1 MTLQLRG
8 VFILFFAFTISGF
21 AQSNCRELR
30 GCERKICELKT
41 KLTYAKQYGR
51 TEQIRGLEKA
61 ITEVESK
68 CYSGN
73 GTYASELEK
82 KIKSKEKKVQERTI
96 ELNQAIQE
104 RQKSEKIEK
113 KKKKLAEAQYELE
126 MLKKNNL

>member
-1 MTLQLRG
+1 MTLQLRS
-8 VFILFFAFTISGF
+8 VFILFFAFTLSGF

-41 KLTYAKQYGR
+41 QLTYAKQYGR

-61 ITEVESK
+61 IKEVESK

-73 GTYASELEK
+73 GTYAAALEK
-82 KIKSKEKKVQERTI
+82 KIQSKEKKVQERTV

-104 RQKSEKIEK
+104 KQKSEKIEK
-113 KKKKLAEAQYELE
+113 KRKKLAEAQHELE
-126 MLKKNNL
+126 TLKKNN